1 MGIVESDKSKN
12 FSLAEY
18 RIHSYR
24 NVTTIL
30 TIILL
35 PFIANTFYQGRYVVG
50 IIASITALILISNII
65 SLQQRNKFIFKP
77 WIVTLSMIPG
87 ILAIIYKLELIGIL
101 WSYPV
106 LVMMF
111 FVHQRKT
118 ALIFSSIFIVCI
130 IFFSYQKLGLE
141 ITIRVFATMSM
152 IVIFSN
158 IFLKTLE
165 QQQDF
170 LSKMVVT
177 DPLTGAYNR
186 RYFDERIKLSHG
198 LRNRD
203 IDASIIML
211 DIDYFKKI
219 NDELGHSAG
228 DKFLSL
234 FVKLISHRI
243 RETDSVFRLGG
254 DEFAILLSG
263 EKLET
268 AIKLAEELRS
278 LFEKT
283 NIVSNKI
290 VTCSMGVAELN
301 KDETIDSWMRRG
313 DNALYKA
320 KNNGRNRVEL
330 ADN

>member
-1 MGIVESDKSKN
+1 MGLVELDKNKS

-18 RIHSYR
+18 RMHSYR
-24 NVTTIL
+24 RVTTVL
-30 TIILL
+30 VLILL
-35 PFIANTFYQGRYVVG
+35 PFIVNTFYQGRYVIG
-50 IIASITALILISNII
+50 IFASITALILISNII
-65 SLQQRNKFIFKP
+65 SLHQRKKFIIKP
-77 WIVTLSMIPG
+77 GIVTLSMILG
-87 ILAIIYKLELIGIL
+87 ILAIIYKLGLIGIL

-111 FVHQRKT
+111 FIHERKT
-118 ALIFSSIFIVCI
+118 ALIFSLFLIVCI
-130 IFFSYQKLGLE
+130 ILFSFQELGLE

-158 IFLKTLE
+158 ISLKILE

-170 LSKMVVT
+170 LSEMIVT

-186 RYFDERIKLSHG
+186 RYFDERVKLSHG

-203 IDASIIML
+203 IEASMIMM
-211 DIDYFKKI
+211 DIDYFKKV
-219 NDELGHSAG
+219 NDEFGHSAG

-234 FVKLISHRI
+234 FVKLISQRI
-243 RETDSVFRLGG
+243 RETDSLFRLGG

-268 AIKLAEELRS
+268 AEKLAEELRS

-283 NIVSNKI
+283 KFIGNKV
-290 VTCSMGVAELN
+290 VTCSMGVAVLN
-301 KDETIDSWMRRG
+301 KDETIDSWIRRG

-330 ADN
+330 ADT